1 MIPFAVGSVVLV
13 ASGVMAV
20 RTRDL
25 VRGVLWLGLAL
36 VATAGLYATMDAG
49 FMAAIQVL
57 LYTGGIITLMLF
69 AVMLA
74 RPEAEAAPNGE
85 VRAGIAVAAIFAA
98 VVSVIL
104 RSPDLAVGG
113 QIETQV
119 LGAVIL
125 NELAL
130 PFEVLSVLLLVAMV
144 GAIVLARKK
153 DE

>member
-13 ASGVMAV
+13 ASSVMAV
-20 RTRDL
+20 RTPDL

-57 LYTGGIITLMLF
+57 LYTGGVVTLMLF

-98 VVSVIL
+98 VVSAIL
-104 RSPDLAVGG
+104 RSPDLSEGAHV
-113 QIETQV
+113 ETQV

>member
-13 ASGVMAV
+13 ASSVMAV

-57 LYTGGIITLMLF
+57 LYTGGVVTLMLF

-104 RSPDLAVGG
+104 RSPDLSEGG
-113 QIETQV
+113 HVETQA